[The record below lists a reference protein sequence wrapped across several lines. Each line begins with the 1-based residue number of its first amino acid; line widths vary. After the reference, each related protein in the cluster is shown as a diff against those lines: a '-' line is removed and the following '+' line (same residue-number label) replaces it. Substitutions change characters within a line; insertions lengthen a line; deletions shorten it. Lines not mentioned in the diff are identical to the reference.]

1 MPRPRFHSAPL
12 ALLLV
17 ALPLA
22 AAPPSED
29 PVRDARSRDPLVRL
43 EAARALSGEQEKDA
57 VRALRKLLED
67 DDWEVALEA
76 VRSLGAGPV
85 EAALGDLVE
94 LACEGP
100 VRRLRLAAAR
110 AAGRI
115 DAAGA
120 AALLEKRL
128 KGEEATAAAEA
139 LALVAASPGAE
150 GLPSPSRRLERLLE
164 DEEAGVRA
172 AGARALVALAAG
184 DRSTALRRLAAEG
197 GPAALA
203 AGLEEAALT
212 PDPSQRAALEELL
225 RRPALLDVLERRAVR
240 ALAATLGGATEG
252 GELVRELCAAP
263 EAPVAQRGLLLAM
276 ELRPGGTPDLVA
288 ATGPARTHADPGVR
302 ALAARF
308 LAGGAPAD
316 ALDAARAL
324 AGDAEPRVRTA
335 ARRAALTL
343 DPATGPGGRAWAVAE
358 LERAAT
364 PDERRALVVALA
376 VPEAGE
382 DPGAVSALV
391 LALEDPSWEVAACA
405 AVSLGRTRSADGVR
419 ALTALTASE
428 DWRLRGAAVVGLS
441 KSLDRG
447 ALAPIAERVDD
458 PEPSVARTAH
468 AALTG
473 LASGDPVE
481 ATARA
486 WKAWLVENGGR
497 VRLDDPAERR
507 ARRERYGYGTPAEEI
522 YRGLDVAVLE
532 SRGDRMQDVLGRLGI
547 RHRVTASSRVAP
559 DGLDAGGVFVSNC
572 TGELEAGDLE
582 RLRWFLLVGGHLCG
596 SCWALTETVGRV
608 APGYLERLPTRDE
621 VLDQVEAGPCAADSP
636 YLEGVF
642 GEAVVPVYHLEG
654 AHLLRVQRP
663 EAVEVLVDSPVCAER
678 WGGGTLAAW
687 FRHGHGTVLV
697 SANHFRAQ
705 GLEEV
710 NGLSSPEE
718 RRAYAMDHMGLGFE
732 YLRETAGEK
741 FWTSTP
747 RAAAE
752 VHDLSVFRIVTNF
765 VRLRRLEGL

>member
-1 MPRPRFHSAPL
+1 MPRSRFHPARL

-22 AAPPSED
+22 AALAPQD

-43 EAARALSGEQEKDA
+43 AAARDLSGEVGKDA
-57 VRALRKLLED
+57 LRTLRKLLTD

-76 VRSLGAGPV
+76 ARGLGAGGS
-85 EAALGDLVE
+85 EAALEDLVE

-100 VRRLRLAAAR
+100 VRRVRLAAAR
-110 AAGRI
+110 AAGGI

-120 AALLEKRL
+120 AVRLEKRL

-139 LALVAASPGAE
+139 LALVAAGSGPL
-150 GLPSPSRRLERLLE
+150 GLPTPSRRLERLLE
-164 DEEAGVRA
+164 DGEAGVRA

-184 DRSTALRRLAAEG
+184 DRSTALRRLASEG
-197 GPAALA
+197 GPAALS
-203 AGLEEAALT
+203 AGLEQAALT
-212 PDPSQRAALEELL
+212 PDPSQRAALDELL
-225 RRPALLDVLERRAVR
+225 RRPELLDVLERRVVR
-240 ALAATLGGATEG
+240 AMAATLRDATEG
-252 GELVRELCAAP
+252 GELVRDLCA
-263 EAPVAQRGLLLAM
+263 EAQAAVAQRGVLLAM
-276 ELRPGGTPDLVA
+276 ELRPGGTPGLVA
-288 ATGPARTHADPGVR
+288 ATEPARTHADPGVR

-308 LAGGAPAD
+308 LAAGARAD

-324 AGDAEPRVRTA
+324 SGDADPRVRIA
-335 ARRAALTL
+335 ARRVALTL
-343 DPATGPGGRAWAVAE
+343 DPATEPGGRAWAVAE

-364 PDERRALVVALA
+364 PEERRALVVALA
-376 VPEAGE
+376 LPEAGE
-382 DPGAVSALV
+382 DAAAVAALAR
-391 LALEDPSWEVAACA
+391 ALEDPSWEVAACA
-405 AVSLGRTRSADGVR
+405 AVSLGRTRSAEGVR
-419 ALTALTASE
+419 VLTDLTASE

-441 KSLDRG
+441 KSLDRA

-458 PEPSVARTAH
+458 PEPSVSRTAH
-468 AALTG
+468 AALTA
-473 LASGDPVE
+473 LAPGEGVE

-486 WKAWLVENGGR
+486 WQAWLAENGGR

-532 SRGDRMQDVLGRLGI
+532 SRGDRMQDVLARLGI
-547 RHRVTASSRVAP
+547 QHRVTASSRVAP
-559 DGLDAGGVFVSNC
+559 DGLDAGGVFVANC
-572 TGELEAGDLE
+572 TGELEAGDVE

-654 AHLLRVQRP
+654 AHLLRVLRP
-663 EAVEVLVDSPVCAER
+663 EAVEVLVDSPACAER

-705 GLEEV
+705 GLEQV

-732 YLRETAGEK
+732 FLRETAGDK
-741 FWTSTP
+741 FWSSTP